1 MGDATSGPVRLS
13 FNPQL
18 RVEFRGATVTSD
30 AGLLLPRELDERLG
44 LDALIERHLTDPRTG
59 HNRQFPLAASSVSR
73 STAGWP
79 ATRTPTT
86 PSGWPR
92 IRPFACWPRA
102 SGGKRA
108 SRSPRRSTGSR
119 RRSSLRAELARTC
132 SPQHGTDPAR
142 FDAIAQLECD
152 SRYRQLR
159 EPGPRGT
166 RADRRAPHSARAVL
180 HPTAG
185 GEPLDADSFSADCRA
200 HRATRMASDVRTA
213 QRLTRELDHRQEG
226 CLQGWRSRVATLRD
240 GLGQRRWRRKS
251 GECDVSR
258 KVERVGAA
266 SRGPSGSARGAT
278 HWSMSDIPA

>member
-1 MGDATSGPVRLS
+1 MGDATSGPIRLS

-166 RADRRAPHSARAVL
+166 RADRRAPHSARSVL
-180 HPTAG
+180 RPQAG
-185 GEPLDADSFSADCRA
+185 RKSLDRERFPADPPA
-200 HRATRMASDVRTA
+200 HRATRVASHVRTV
-213 QRLTRELDHRQEG
+213 HRADSGSWIIAGSGVSEG
-226 CLQGWRSRVATLRD
+226 ESPAATLRNIARS
-240 GLGQRRWRRKS
+240 GTLAWRKRP
-251 GECDVSR
+251 V
-258 KVERVGAA
+258 
-266 SRGPSGSARGAT
+266 
-278 HWSMSDIPA
+278 